1 MTDAGRGALRQGLA
15 AAGTA
20 LVVATLHV
28 PQPFLA
34 ILAAQLVGGLRCETR
49 REFLRRLAS
58 AWLGSLAGL
67 LLLVAFPDQQW
78 LSLPSFGA
86 AAGLGIVA
94 AFRRWGSAPAILFAM
109 GIGGMFSSG
118 IVFPD
123 EGLVSGLAHASSLS
137 IAVIVCT
144 LSWNLL
150 MRNPAPAESPP
161 SSSPRASII
170 GISAACSLVLACLA
184 VPTQTVVM
192 TIATMT
198 TILALETSAASPQ
211 LLERSMGAVLGVLAS
226 VAFIIL
232 VAGTGNDLG
241 VFLLAL
247 ALAMGAFEWMAVSTD
262 AKAALYR
269 QAAALFA
276 VAATILPRPEPTL
289 QASADRMLAVLL
301 GFAVGAAC
309 FRLAGTPSQKNIQA
323 GRQNPEHIAPGGQ
336 VPDDGNPEV

>member
-1 MTDAGRGALRQGLA
+1 MTDAARGALRQGLA

-20 LVVATLHV
+20 LVVAALHV

-34 ILAAQLVGGLRCETR
+34 ILAAQLIGGIRCDTR
-49 REFLRRLAS
+49 QEFLRRLSS
-58 AWLGSLAGL
+58 AWLGSLTGL

-78 LSLPSFGA
+78 LSLPLFGA

-118 IVFPD
+118 IVIPE

-150 MRNPAPAESPP
+150 MQNPAPAESSP

-170 GISAACSLVLACLA
+170 GISTACSLVLACLT
-184 VPTQTVVM
+184 VPAQTVVM

-211 LLERSMGAVLGVLAS
+211 LMERSMGAVLGVLAS

-232 VAGTGNDLG
+232 VSGTGNNLA

-247 ALAMGAFEWMAVSTD
+247 ALAMGAFEGMAVTTH
-262 AKAALYR
+262 AKAALFR

-276 VAATILPRPEPTL
+276 VAVTMLPRPEPTL
-289 QASADRMLAVLL
+289 QASGDRMLAVLL
-301 GFAVGAAC
+301 GFAVAAAC
-309 FRLAGTPSQKNIQA
+309 YRIAGAPSEADQSRFNLM
-323 GRQNPEHIAPGGQ
+323 RRPGTQ
-336 VPDDGNPEV
+336 